1 MSLFDEAKKA
11 KNPFGE
17 RTKPKSNESEIPTIN
32 QTSLLLR
39 VVNDVFGEQQLTDA
53 QGSNCEGY
61 RTRLADS
68 SWPLHNLQGNV
79 TEPTWA
85 NMLNAT
91 IAGMTKTIRNSQPN
105 GDWKLLEFESKIDHD
120 SDKVER
126 LFIVVKFV
134 DVDNNEDLQYR
145 NGAPVATTV
154 NVQTN
159 PIPQEVV
166 DALTNRQTD
175 DSQLAGMIEKLVE
188 AIASKTT
195 TSATVTAEPAAASVE
210 PEPEPVVFND

>member
-1 MSLFDEAKKA
+1 MSLFEEAKQA

-17 RTKPKSNESEIPTIN
+17 RARPKQKSDDIPMIN

-39 VVNDVFGEQQLTDA
+39 VVNDVFSEQQLSPA
-53 QGSNCEGY
+53 QSANCEGY

-91 IAGMTKTIRNSQPN
+91 IAGMDKTIRNSQPN
-105 GDWKLLEFESKIDHD
+105 GSWKIIEYESKIDHD

-134 DVDNNEDLQYR
+134 DVDNNQDLEYR
-145 NGAPVATTV
+145 NGAPVSTTV
-154 NVQTN
+154 NVQTS

-175 DSQLAGMIEKLVE
+175 DSHLAGMIEKLVE

-195 TSATVTAEPAAASVE
+195 TSATVTAEPSAASGE